1 MKKKLIHQRLKEA
14 RNSDYRYTA
23 IAHMKIIEL
32 LEKILDRL
40 EE

>member
-1 MKKKLIHQRLKEA
+1 MKKVIHQRLKEA
-14 RNSDYRYTA
+14 RNSDYRYAT